1 MPFRHLLVAMS
12 ILLMKY
18 SMFQP
23 LYGEHCGSFSWLLET
38 REQSSRLH
46 CIRGGAHKEG
56 PVKDGGTR
64 VLVCAKDPQSSEIY
78 VGRDW
83 TNSG

>member
-1 MPFRHLLVAMS
+1 MDPFHGYRRQESKVQGYIAS
-12 ILLMKY
+12 EEE
-18 SMFQP
+18 P
-23 LYGEHCGSFSWLLET
+23 T
-38 REQSSRLH
+38 R
-46 CIRGGAHKEG
+46 KEG